1 MINTEDKIFVKEN
14 AHCMTI
20 DEMYKHFQT
29 KYDKKMLRNYCTQQN
44 IKFKKMSAEE
54 RRLSIKRRKLSQ
66 YKCTPINY
74 DYFKKWS
81 VNMAYIFGLWC
92 ADGNIYHNDKNNMWS
107 FSIKLKSEDEYLL
120 QNILNEM
127 SSEHKIYRKKYGASE
142 INLSCKTIYND
153 IKNLGGIE
161 NKSLRLTFPYVPK
174 EFVSDFIRGY
184 FDGDGW
190 FSNTKCCFQ
199 VGLIGTQDFIQGF
212 LECINFAN
220 TQNKIFTVHREDGA
234 KRYIFSAYK
243 DIFNFLNWI
252 YKDATIYLD
261 RKYQAYQDFLSNGKN
276 YKK

>member
-54 RRLSIKRRKLSQ
+54 RKLSIKRRKLSQ

-81 VNMAYIFGLWC
+81 ANMAYIFGLWC

-142 INLSCKTIYND
+142 MNLSCKTIYND
-153 IKNLGGIE
+153 IKNLGSIE

-184 FDGDGW
+184 FDGDGSKYTNKTAGSILGTYS
-190 FSNTKCCFQ
+190 FCQSISKILQENDIKVSSITQ
-199 VGLIGTQDFIQGF
+199 VHPEKGLDNNCYRVG
-212 LECINFAN
+212 
-220 TQNKIFTVHREDGA
+220 
-234 KRYIFSAYK
+234 
-243 DIFNFLNWI
+243 I
-252 YKDATIYLD
+252 YKKDEYIKFEKFMMKNCNENSLYMK
-261 RKYQAYQDFLSNGKN
+261 RKHQYVT
-276 YKK
+276 